1 MTGTGALVI
10 TVDGAVRTFNSDEII
25 TIGRDEGATI
35 VVDNMHI
42 SRPHGELRQEQGQWV
57 YRDLHSTGGSTIE
70 GQPVTAVVIDRAL
83 DLAIAP
89 PGGVV
94 VRLDPQPLDPRPLD
108 PAGPQATIIVPDR
121 PTTVRLERDEHVI
134 SIGRGE
140 DNDIVV
146 DDLMVSRSHA
156 VVRQTL
162 NGMIVDDLASRNG
175 TFVNGQRIRS
185 AAIDDGALIAV
196 GSSRFRLVDGHLV
209 RTDDGGTITFG
220 ATGVSYAVGDGLRLV
235 DDVTFELPERSLM
248 AIVGPSGAGKS
259 SLLGVLS
266 GLRDPAAGQVLYQ
279 GRDLH
284 ADGEELTRRIGFVPQ
299 ADLLHDGL
307 TVRASLRYT
316 EQLRL
321 SPDAT
326 DEERDERIDEVLAQ
340 LGMSHRSEA
349 RIDRLSGGE
358 RKRVNVATE
367 LLTKPSLLLLDEP
380 ASGLD
385 AGLERTLMRLLR
397 RLADAGRTIIVVT
410 HSLDSLDLCDRLL
423 VLAPGGVPAYM
434 GHPAG
439 LEDRFGHADLVE
451 TFNDLATVD
460 ADWRDPR
467 MPKTGDEPAPAA
479 RVMPEGHAPPSAAVE
494 AGRGPRR
501 TAREWISQV
510 AALSKRFV
518 SVLASDRRNMMLLL
532 AQAPILGVLML
543 IAMPTNELSMPSP
556 TQIRFVST
564 AGLVLFVVLLG
575 STWLGA
581 NNAIREIANER
592 ALFLRERA
600 AGLSSTAYVTSKALV
615 LGVFTAIQSAVLVAI
630 ATAAQRGPVDAVFL
644 GWARAELIVIVA
656 LAGVAS
662 MALSLLISAIVGTP
676 NRATT
681 LLPIVLILQFVLS
694 AGGVLP
700 EIVDKPVLR
709 ELATLSSS
717 QWGFAGSASTADL
730 NQLQAFTDQLR
741 DLREVDAA
749 DPGPALEALAQPV
762 DPPQRWAHTPSAW
775 FMAAG
780 ALVALTLAPLGAAVI
795 VLRRKEPLP

>member
-1 MTGTGALVI
+1 MTFD
-10 TVDGAVRTFNSDEII
+10 VDETI
-25 TIGRDEGATI
+25 TIGRDESAT
-35 VVDNMHI
+35 VVIDNHHV
-42 SRPHGELRQEQGQWV
+42 SRAHGELRQEQGQWV

-70 GQPVTAVVIDRAL
+70 GQPVTAVVINRAL
-83 DLAIAP
+83 DLVIAP
-89 PGGVV
+89 PGGTTL
-94 VRLDPQPLDPRPLD
+94 RLEPKPLDPGDPNVTVLIRD
-108 PAGPQATIIVPDR
+108 PA
-121 PTTVRLERDEHVI
+121 TTVRNESGQKTI
-134 SIGRGE
+134 TIGRGE
-140 DNDIVV
+140 GNDIVV
-146 DDLMVSRSHA
+146 DDLMVSRTHA
-156 VVRQTL
+156 VVRQTTE
-162 NGMIVDDLASRNG
+162 GMIVDDLVSRNG

-185 AAIDDGALIAV
+185 AAIDDDDVIAV
-196 GSSRFRLVDGHLV
+196 GRSRFRLVGDHFV

-220 ATGVSYAVGDGLRLV
+220 ATNVSYEVGNAIRLV
-235 DDVTFELPERSLM
+235 DNVSFELPERSLM

-284 ADGEELTRRIGFVPQ
+284 VDGEELTRRIGFVPQ

-321 SPDAT
+321 SPDTT
-326 DEERDERIDEVLAQ
+326 DAERDQRIDEVLGQ
-340 LGMSHRSEA
+340 LGMSHRAEA

-367 LLTKPSLLLLDEP
+367 LLTEPSLLLLDEP

-397 RLADAGRTIIVVT
+397 SLADAGRTIIVVT

-423 VLAPGGVPAYM
+423 VLAPGGVPAYI

-439 LEDRFGHADLVE
+439 VADRFGHGDLVE
-451 TFNDLATVD
+451 TFNDLATVE

-467 MPKTGDEPAPAA
+467 IPIADAESDKLEPARPSVAPAA
-479 RVMPEGHAPPSAAVE
+479 E
-494 AGRGPRR
+494 AGRAPRR
-501 TAREWISQV
+501 AVREWFAQV
-510 AALSKRFV
+510 GALSRRFV
-518 SVLASDRRNMMLLL
+518 SVLASDKRNLMLLL

-543 IAMPTNELSMPSP
+543 IAMPTNELSMPAP

-592 ALFLRERA
+592 ALFLRERS

-615 LGVFTAIQSAVLVAI
+615 LGVFTALQSAVLLVIAI
-630 ATAAQRGPVDAVFL
+630 AAQRGPVDAVVL
-644 GWARAELIVIVA
+644 GNAHLELIVVAA

-676 NRATT
+676 DRATT

-709 ELATLSSS
+709 EVANLSSS

-730 NQLQAFTDQLR
+730 NRLQAFTDQLR
-741 DLREVDAA
+741 DLREVDAT
-749 DPGPALEALAQPV
+749 DPGPALEALAEPV
-762 DPPQRWAHTPSAW
+762 NPPERWAHTSSAW
-775 FMAAG
+775 FTATG
-780 ALVALTLAPLGAAVI
+780 ALVVLTLVPLGAAVI

>member
-1 MTGTGALVI
+1 MASPGALVI
-10 TVDGAVRTFNSDEII
+10 TVDETVMTFDVDQTI
-25 TIGRDEGATI
+25 TIGRDETATI
-35 VVDNMHI
+35 VIDNQHV
-42 SRPHGELRQEQGQWV
+42 SRAHGELRHEQGQWV
-57 YRDLHSTGGSTIE
+57 YRDLYSTGGSLIE
-70 GQPVTAVVIDRAL
+70 GHPVTVVVINRAL
-83 DLAIAP
+83 DLEIAP
-89 PGGVV
+89 PGGVTL
-94 VRLDPQPLDPRPLD
+94 RLEPQLLDSTDPK
-108 PAGPQATIIVPDR
+108 AITTAATIEETI
-121 PTTVRLERDEHVI
+121 TVRTGSGQKIITIGRDE
-134 SIGRGE
+134 S
-140 DNDIVV
+140 NDVVV
-146 DDLMVSRSHA
+146 DDLMVSRKHA
-156 VVRQTL
+156 IVRQTSD
-162 NGMIVDDLASRNG
+162 GMIVGDLFSRNG

-185 AAIDDGALIAV
+185 ADIGEDDVIAV
-196 GSSRFRLVDGHLV
+196 GRSRFRLVGDHLV
-209 RTDDGGTITFG
+209 RTNDDGPVTFG
-220 ATGVSYAVGDGLRLV
+220 ATGVSYEVGDGLRLV
-235 DDVTFELPERSLM
+235 DNVSFELPERSLM

-284 ADGEELTRRIGFVPQ
+284 VDGEELTRRIGFVPQ

-321 SPDAT
+321 SPDTT
-326 DEERDERIDEVLAQ
+326 DTERDQRIDEVLAQ
-340 LGMSHRSEA
+340 LGMSHRAES

-367 LLTKPSLLLLDEP
+367 LLTEPSLLLLDEP

-397 RLADAGRTIIVVT
+397 SLADAGRTIIVVT

-423 VLAPGGVPAYM
+423 VLAPGGVPAYI

-439 LEDRFGHADLVE
+439 VADRFGHNDLVD
-451 TFNDLATVD
+451 TFTDLATID
-460 ADWRDPR
+460 TDWRDPR
-467 MPKTGDEPAPAA
+467 IPIAEPASDRPGPRAA
-479 RVMPEGHAPPSAAVE
+479 TTPSLK
-494 AGRGPRR
+494 AGRGQRR
-501 TAREWISQV
+501 TVREWFAQV
-510 AALSKRFV
+510 GALSHRFV
-518 SVLASDRRNMMLLL
+518 SVLASDKRNLMLLL

-543 IAMPTNELSMPSP
+543 IAMPTNELSVPAP

-600 AGLSSTAYVTSKALV
+600 AGLSSTAYVASKALV
-615 LGVFTAIQSAVLVAI
+615 LGVFTAVQSAVLLIIAI
-630 ATAAQRGPVDAVFL
+630 AAQDGPVDAVVL
-644 GWARAELIVIVA
+644 GNAHGELIAVVA

-676 NRATT
+676 DRATT

-709 ELATLSSS
+709 EVANLSSS

-730 NQLQAFTDQLR
+730 NRLQAFTDQLR
-741 DLREVDAA
+741 ELREVDAA
-749 DPGPALEALAQPV
+749 DPGPALEALAEPF
-762 DPPQRWAHTPSAW
+762 DPPARWAHTPSAW
-775 FMAAG
+775 FTSIG
-780 ALVALTLAPLGAAVI
+780 ALIVLTLAPLGASVI

>member
-1 MTGTGALVI
+1 
-10 TVDGAVRTFNSDEII
+10 
-25 TIGRDEGATI
+25 
-35 VVDNMHI
+35 
-42 SRPHGELRQEQGQWV
+42 
-57 YRDLHSTGGSTIE
+57 
-70 GQPVTAVVIDRAL
+70 
-83 DLAIAP
+83 
-89 PGGVV
+89 
-94 VRLDPQPLDPRPLD
+94 
-108 PAGPQATIIVPDR
+108 
-121 PTTVRLERDEHVI
+121 
-134 SIGRGE
+134 
-140 DNDIVV
+140 
-146 DDLMVSRSHA
+146 
-156 VVRQTL
+156 
-162 NGMIVDDLASRNG
+162 
-175 TFVNGQRIRS
+175 
-185 AAIDDGALIAV
+185 
-196 GSSRFRLVDGHLV
+196 
-209 RTDDGGTITFG
+209 
-220 ATGVSYAVGDGLRLV
+220 
-235 DDVTFELPERSLM
+235 M

-299 ADLLHDGL
+299 ADVLHDGL

-340 LGMSHRSEA
+340 LGMSDRSEA

-397 RLADAGRTIIVVT
+397 SLADAGRTIIVVT

-467 MPKTGDEPAPAA
+467 MPNTGDEPGPVA
-479 RVMPEGHAPPSAAVE
+479 RVMPEGQAPKSAAVE

-501 TAREWISQV
+501 AAREWISQV
-510 AALSKRFV
+510 AALSQRFV

-600 AGLSSTAYVTSKALV
+600 AGLSSTAYVVSKALV

-676 NRATT
+676 DRATT

-709 ELATLSSS
+709 ELATLSSA

-749 DPGPALEALAQPV
+749 DPGPALAALAEPV

-780 ALVALTLAPLGAAVI
+780 ALVVLTLAPLGAAVI

>member
-1 MTGTGALVI
+1 MTGTGALVV
-10 TVDGAVRTFNSDEII
+10 TVDGVSRTFGFDDTI
-25 TIGRDEGATI
+25 TIGRDPSATI
-35 VVDNMHI
+35 EVDNVHV
-42 SRPHGELRQEQGQWV
+42 SRAHGELRQEQGAWV
-57 YRDLHSTGGSTIE
+57 YRDLYSTGGSTIE
-70 GQPVTAVVIDRAL
+70 GQTVTAVTIDRAL
-83 DLAIAP
+83 DLVIAP
-89 PGGVV
+89 PGGVTL
-94 VRLDPQPLDPRPLD
+94 RLDPQARPPEDAAAAMTD
-108 PAGPQATIIVPDR
+108 PAHVTIVSS
-121 PTTVRLERDEHVI
+121 EQGEHVI
-134 SIGRGE
+134 TIGRDE
-140 DNDIVV
+140 SNHIVV
-146 DDLMVSRSHA
+146 DDLTVSRNHA
-156 VVRQTL
+156 SVSRTADGLVVE
-162 NGMIVDDLASRNG
+162 DLASRNG
-175 TFVNGQRIRS
+175 TFVNGQRVRS
-185 AAIDDGALIAV
+185 ATIVDDDVVSV
-196 GSSRFRLVDGHLV
+196 GHSRFRVAGDLLI
-209 RTDDGGTITFG
+209 RIDDGGTITFG
-220 ATGVSYAVGDGLRLV
+220 ATGVSYEVGNGHRLV

-321 SPDAT
+321 SPDTTEA
-326 DEERDERIDEVLAQ
+326 ERDERIDQVLAQ
-340 LGMSHRSEA
+340 LGMAHRAEA

-367 LLTKPSLLLLDEP
+367 LLTEPSLLLLDEP

-397 RLADAGRTIIVVT
+397 SLADAGRTVIVVT
-410 HSLDSLDLCDRLL
+410 HSLDSLDLCDR
-423 VLAPGGVPAYM
+423 VMILAPGGIPAYI
-434 GHPAG
+434 GPPAG
-439 LEDRFGHADLVE
+439 FADRFGHDDLVE

-460 ADWRDPR
+460 TDWRDPR
-467 MPKTGDEPAPAA
+467 IPRSNGATPAA
-479 RVMPEGHAPPSAAVE
+479 RNPRAIAPPSSTVE
-494 AGRGPRR
+494 AATGPRR
-501 TAREWISQV
+501 AVREWFAQV
-510 AALSKRFV
+510 LALSRRFV
-518 SVLASDRRNMMLLL
+518 AVLASDRRNLMLLL

-543 IAMPTNELSMPSP
+543 IAMPTDELSLPSD

-615 LGVFTAIQSAVLVAI
+615 LGVFTAAQSAVLVLI
-630 ATAAQRGPVDAVFL
+630 ATAAQNGPVDAVVL
-644 GWARAELIVIVA
+644 GWPLGELMVIVA

-676 NRATT
+676 DRATT

-709 ELATLSSS
+709 EVANLSSA

-730 NQLQAFTDQLR
+730 NRLQAFTDQLR
-741 DLREVDAA
+741 NLREVDAA
-749 DPGPALEALAQPV
+749 DPGPALEALEQAAT
-762 DPPQRWAHTPSAW
+762 PPARWAHTPSAW
-775 FMAAG
+775 FTAAG
-780 ALVALTLAPLGAAVI
+780 ALVVLSLAPLGAAVI